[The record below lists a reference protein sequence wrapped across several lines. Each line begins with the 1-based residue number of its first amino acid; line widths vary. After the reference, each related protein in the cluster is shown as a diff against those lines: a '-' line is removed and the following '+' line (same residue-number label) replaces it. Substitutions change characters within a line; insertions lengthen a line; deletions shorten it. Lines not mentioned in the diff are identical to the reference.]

1 MAQAALAMGAGPPPL
16 RQQIRGGGGCLQAGV
31 CGVLQGLSQIQARI
45 QVSPEPQAEGL
56 ESIQHGFVARC
67 RLAQVDHG
75 LQGGPK
81 GCGDIV
87 GPDLPRL
94 GQGLARRQQGPAPQG
109 SGGATTVV

>member
-16 RQQIRGGGGCLQAGV
+16 RQQIRGGGGCRQAGV

-81 GCGDIV
+81 GCGYVV
-87 GPDLPRL
+87 GPDLRRL
-94 GQGLARRQQGPAPQG
+94 GQGLARRQQSTAPKG
-109 SGGATTVV
+109 SGGAATVV